1 LARPEVVD
9 LRVKGTTFQT
19 RPTGA
24 TWLRRGRWS
33 CGCVPRSLSPGKSLG
48 KITTANNNLALAA

>member
-1 LARPEVVD
+1 MHYVSS
-9 LRVKGTTFQT
+9 

-48 KITTANNNLALAA
+48 KFTTANNNLALAA